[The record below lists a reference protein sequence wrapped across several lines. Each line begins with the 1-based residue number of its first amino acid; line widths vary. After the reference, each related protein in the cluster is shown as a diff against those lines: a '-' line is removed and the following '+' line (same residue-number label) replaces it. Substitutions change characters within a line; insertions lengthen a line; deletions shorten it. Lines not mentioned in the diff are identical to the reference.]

1 MNILDRARKLAAQKS
16 VSFSEACSMLS
27 RRRRRKTYG
36 RTIVEKGAFDS
47 VERPANYRLPYADN

>member
-1 MNILDRARKLAAQKS
+1 MNILDKARKLAAQKS

-36 RTIVEKGAFDS
+36 RTVVEKGAFDS
-47 VERPANYRLPYADN
+47 V